1 MRRLF
6 PLILFSIIHFYSNAQ
21 SMIDSTELK
30 DKTFELGEIIISKVI
45 DKETI
50 PLSEMKKYNSNDVST
65 SLRTLPSVMYY
76 NSGSRNENMVF
87 IRGFDI
93 RSVPV
98 FVDGIPV
105 YVPYD
110 GYVDLARFTTFDI
123 SRIDVSKGYS
133 SIMYGAN
140 TLGGAINLV
149 GIKPVDKLEVKV
161 EAGVMRGNGY
171 ISRVGIGSNLGK
183 IYISAN
189 FSIIDRMYVPLS
201 VQFDTIALEK
211 NHKLDNSFSKDL
223 KGSFKLGYTPNESDE
238 YSISYSISHGNKGNP
253 IYLGNDPNTKVR
265 FWQWPNWDKQSIYYI
280 SKTSINEVLKLKI
293 RLFYDE
299 FRNKISSYDDNTY
312 TTQTKKSSFNSFY
325 YDYTLGGNIELGYDI
340 SEKNTAKISVHFKND
355 NHRENNEGEPVR
367 HTSDNTVSIGVEDI
381 YNLSKK
387 ITIIPGVSYNFR
399 NSIKAEDYDSKN
411 KTIKLLPKN
420 SNDAI
425 NAQIATYFKI
435 SRSISTNFNIAYKNR
450 FATMKDRY
458 SYRAGSAIPNPDLIR
473 ESALNIEL
481 GSDFS
486 IGENLIM
493 RPELFYNRIFNTI
506 QIVNNVQDD
515 LYQMQNTGNSE
526 YKGADL
532 TITYKPFKK
541 LTFYGVYSYINC
553 LNITNPELL
562 FTDIPENKVYGSL
575 EIIPI
580 KNFHI
585 SISGEYN
592 SKRYSTSNG
601 SRISAPFFI
610 ANAELKYTFAKY
622 FDLSFGIKNIT
633 DNNYTLQEGYPEP
646 GRNFYASLLY
656 NFSK

>member
-1 MRRLF
+1 MRRLI
-6 PLILFSIIHFYSNAQ
+6 PLILFAIIHSNSFAQ
-21 SMIDSTELK
+21 RKIDTSEIK
-30 DKTFELGEIIISKVI
+30 DKTFELGEILVSKVI

-50 PLSEMKKYNSNDVST
+50 PLSDMKKFNSNDVSS

-76 NSGSRNENMVF
+76 NSGSRNESMVF
-87 IRGFDI
+87 IRGFDV

-140 TLGGAINLV
+140 TLGGAINLIGV
-149 GIKPVDKLEVKV
+149 KPSEKLEVKV
-161 EAGVMRGNGY
+161 EAGVISGNGY
-171 ISRVGIGSNLGK
+171 ISRIGIGSNLGK
-183 IYISAN
+183 IYMSAN
-189 FSIIDRMYVPLS
+189 FSILDKMYIPLS
-201 VQFDTIALEK
+201 EQFDTIALEK
-211 NHKLDNSFSKDL
+211 NLKLDNSFSKDI
-223 KGSFKLGYTPNESDE
+223 KGSLKLGYTPNESDE

-265 FWQWPNWDKQSIYYI
+265 YWQWPNWDKQNLYYI
-280 SKTSINEVLKLKI
+280 SKTAINEAINLKI
-293 RLFYDE
+293 RMFYDE
-299 FRNKISSYDDNTY
+299 FKNKISSFDDNTY
-312 TTQTKKSSFNSFY
+312 TTQTKKSSFNSYY
-325 YDYTLGGNIELGYDI
+325 YDYTLGGNIELGYNI
-340 SEKNTAKISVHFKND
+340 SEKNTIKMSAHIKND
-355 NHRENNEGEPVR
+355 NHRENNEGEPSR
-367 HTSDNTVSIGVEDI
+367 HSADNTVSIGIEDI
-381 YNLSKK
+381 YSPYKK
-387 ITIIPGVSYNFR
+387 ITIIPGVSYNLR
-399 NSIKAEDYDSKN
+399 NSIKAEDYDSN
-411 KTIKLLPKN
+411 SKTISLLPKN
-420 SNDAI
+420 SNDAL
-425 NAQIATYFKI
+425 NAQIATYYNI
-435 SRSISTNFNIAYKNR
+435 SGIINANFNIAYKNR

-458 SYRAGSAIPNPDLIR
+458 SYRAGFAIPNPDLIS

-481 GSDFS
+481 GANLL
-486 IGENLIM
+486 IGDNIKI

-506 QIVNNVQDD
+506 QIVNNVKDY
-515 LYQMQNTGNSE
+515 LYQMQNTGTSE

-532 TITYKPFKK
+532 TFTYKPLRI
-541 LTFYGVYSYINC
+541 LTIYGVYSYIKC
-553 LNITNPELL
+553 LNISNPEIL
-562 FTDIPENKVYGSL
+562 FTDIPENKVFASI

-580 KNFHI
+580 KNFFI

-601 SRISAPFFI
+601 SRVSAPFFI
-610 ANAELKYTFAKY
+610 ANAELKYKFAKC

-646 GRNFYASLLY
+646 GRNLYASLLY

>member
-1 MRRLF
+1 MKRLLPF
-6 PLILFSIIHFYSNAQ
+6 ILFTIILLNTNAQ
-21 SMIDSTELK
+21 SKIDSSDLK
-30 DKTFELGEIIISKVI
+30 NMTFELGEIIVSKVM

-76 NSGSRNENMVF
+76 NSGSRNESMVF

-110 GYVDLARFTTFDI
+110 GYVDLSRFTTFDI

-149 GIKPVDKLEVKV
+149 GTKPAEKLEVKV
-161 EAGVMRGNGY
+161 EAGVMSGNGY

-183 IYISAN
+183 IYMSAN
-189 FSIIDRMYVPLS
+189 FSIIDKMYVPLS
-201 VQFDTIALEK
+201 EHFDTIALEK

-223 KGSFKLGYTPNESDE
+223 KGSFKIGFTPNESDE
-238 YSISYSISHGNKGNP
+238 YSINYSISHGNKGNP
-253 IYLGNDPNTKVR
+253 IYLGNDPDTKVR
-265 FWQWPNWDKQSIYYI
+265 YWQWPNWDKQSIYYI
-280 SKTSINEVLKLKI
+280 SKTALNKVLNLKI
-293 RLFYDE
+293 RIFYDE
-299 FRNKISSYDDNTY
+299 FKNKISSYDDNTY
-312 TTQTKKSSFNSFY
+312 TSQTKKSSFNSY
-325 YDYTLGGNIELGYDI
+325 YSDYTLGGNIELGYNI
-340 SEKNTAKISVHFKND
+340 SENNSLKMSVHFKND

-367 HTSDNTVSIGVEDI
+367 HTADNTVSIGIENI
-381 YNLSKK
+381 YIPSNK
-387 ITIIPGVSYNFR
+387 ITIIPGVSYNIR

-411 KTIKLLPKN
+411 KTISLLPKN
-420 SNDAI
+420 SNDAV
-425 NAQIATYFKI
+425 NAQIATYYSF
-435 SRSISTNFNIAYKNR
+435 SRTIKTNLNIAYKNR

-458 SYRAGSAIPNPDLIR
+458 SYRAGSAIPNPDLIS

-486 IGENLIM
+486 IGENIKI

-515 LYQMQNTGNSE
+515 LYQMQNTGTSE

-532 TITYKPFKK
+532 TITYKPLRI
-541 LTFYGVYSYINC
+541 LTIYGVYSYIKC
-553 LNITNPELL
+553 LNISNPEIL
-562 FTDIPENKVYGSL
+562 FTDIPENKLFTSI

-580 KNFHI
+580 KNFFI

-601 SRISAPFFI
+601 SRVSTPFFI
-610 ANAELKYTFAKY
+610 ANAEIKYKFAKY
-622 FDLSFGIKNIT
+622 FDLTFGIKNIT

-646 GRNFYASLLY
+646 GRNFYASLHY
-656 NFSK
+656 NFNK

>member
-1 MRRLF
+1 V
-6 PLILFSIIHFYSNAQ
+6 IIHLSSKAQ
-21 SMIDSTELK
+21 LKIDSTDFE
-30 DKTFELGEIIISKVI
+30 DKTFELGEIVVSKVI

-76 NSGSRNENMVF
+76 SSGSRNESMVF

-149 GIKPVDKLEVKV
+149 GIKPSDKLEIKA
-161 EAGVMRGNGY
+161 EAGVMSGNGY
-171 ISRVGIGSNLGK
+171 ISRVSLGSNLGK
-183 IYISAN
+183 MYLSAN
-189 FSIIDRMYVPLS
+189 FSIVDRMYVPLS
-201 VQFDTIALEK
+201 EQFDTLALEK

-223 KGSFKLGYTPNESDE
+223 KGSFKLGYTPNRTDE

-253 IYLGNDPNTKVR
+253 VYLGNDSNTKVR
-265 FWQWPNWDKQSIYYI
+265 YWQWPNWDKQSIYYI
-280 SKTSINEVLKLKI
+280 SKTAINEVINLKI
-293 RLFYDE
+293 RMFYDE
-299 FRNKISSYDDNTY
+299 FKNKISSFDDNTY
-312 TTQTKKSSFNSFY
+312 TTQTKKSSFNSY
-325 YDYTLGGNIELGYDI
+325 YNDYTLGGNIELGLDI
-340 SEKNTAKISVHFKND
+340 LDNYTLKMSVHLKND
-355 NHRENNEGEPVR
+355 NHSENNEGEPVR
-367 HTSDNTVSIGVEDI
+367 HTADNTISIGIENI
-381 YNLSKK
+381 YVPSKK
-387 ITIIPGVSYNFR
+387 ITIIPGLSYNFR

-411 KTIKLLPKN
+411 NVISLLPKN
-420 SNDAI
+420 FNDAI
-425 NAQIATYFKI
+425 NAQIATYYKI
-435 SRSISTNFNIAYKNR
+435 SNSINTNFNIAYKNR

-458 SYRAGSAIPNPDLIR
+458 SYRAGSAIPNPNLIS
-473 ESALNIEL
+473 ESALNLEL
-481 GSDFS
+481 GANFK
-486 IGENLIM
+486 IGDYLIFQ
-493 RPELFYNRIFNTI
+493 PELFYNRIFNTI

-526 YKGADL
+526 YKGGDL
-532 TITYKPFKK
+532 TLTYIPTRSITV
-541 LTFYGVYSYINC
+541 YGVYSYIKC
-553 LNITNPELL
+553 LNISNPELL
-562 FTDIPENKVYGSL
+562 FTDIPENKAYASL
-575 EIIPI
+575 EINPV
-580 KNFHI
+580 KNFYV

-601 SRISAPFFI
+601 SRVSAPFFV
-610 ANAELKYTFAKY
+610 ANTELKYKFAKY
-622 FDLSFGIKNIT
+622 FDILFGIKNIT

-646 GRNFYASLLY
+646 GRNFYASLHY